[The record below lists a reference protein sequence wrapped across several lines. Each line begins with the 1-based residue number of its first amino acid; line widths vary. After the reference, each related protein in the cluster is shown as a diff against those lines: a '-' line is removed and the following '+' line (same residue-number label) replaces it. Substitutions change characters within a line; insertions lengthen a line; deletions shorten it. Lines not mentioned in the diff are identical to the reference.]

1 MLVMFHALF
10 SLLSKPQQ
18 LWNFKNPFI
27 FKIVYKKFCLFEVSL
42 TFNLLSPDLIIH
54 ILATYQTLIHMMYIM
69 YTTHIL
75 AHLIWIRCLLFTKAT
90 TNFSVFHLNIC
101 SLAKNFYK
109 LQDFVSML
117 NKAPSCIAIIVDLP
131 FRITTCRFL
140 LAIVF
145 RTWGLVC
152 INLSFASREFVCARS
167 TAFAHDL
174 DSHCIRFCPSTWT
187 PRFERIELCIARH
200 RKAFLLLLI
209 RSLL

>member
-1 MLVMFHALF
+1 
-10 SLLSKPQQ
+10 
-18 LWNFKNPFI
+18 
-27 FKIVYKKFCLFEVSL
+27 
-42 TFNLLSPDLIIH
+42 
-54 ILATYQTLIHMMYIM
+54 MYIM

-174 DSHCIRFCPSTWT
+174 DSHCIRFCPSAWA
-187 PRFERIELCIARH
+187 PRFQRVELCIASARTTLAVSAVAPSKSFSAAANQKPFVNKDLCT
-200 RKAFLLLLI
+200 RKSVKRTIKWWEPNALLRLSNLKCQAVLVG
-209 RSLL
+209 S